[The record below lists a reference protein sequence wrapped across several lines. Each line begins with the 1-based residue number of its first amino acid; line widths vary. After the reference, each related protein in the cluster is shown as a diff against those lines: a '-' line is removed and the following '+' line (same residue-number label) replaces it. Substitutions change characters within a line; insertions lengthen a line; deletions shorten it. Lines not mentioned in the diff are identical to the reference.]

1 LTELRLES
9 GISACIRP
17 VAALHSRASLGAR
30 PTLVLTAATLA
41 AVSLATGGSAGRIE
55 ADGTPL
61 AGEVAIF
68 FYAWY
73 GTPARDGGYT
83 HWGQGGYRPPG
94 EIASDFYPARG
105 PYSSSDVRVLRA
117 QLREIAAARI
127 DTIIVSWWGRW
138 SGDDARLDLITAEA
152 TRYALRVAVHLEPY
166 PGRTPATVATDVLH
180 LRAHGITDVYV
191 YDATR
196 TPASEWA
203 TVLSP
208 VPGIRVFANTGL
220 PGFAKAG
227 HFDGLYTYDAYLYDG
242 TSFPRICAS
251 AHRLGLVCAPSVGP
265 GYDARRATG
274 DARIR
279 DRRAGARY
287 DAMWRRA
294 IASRADVVT
303 VTSYNEWH
311 EGTQIEPAR
320 AVGRPYASYNGAW
333 GLRGKPAE
341 NAYLRRTAWWT
352 ARYSATLALAAP

>member
-1 LTELRLES
+1 M
-9 GISACIRP
+9 
-17 VAALHSRASLGAR
+17 
-30 PTLVLTAATLA
+30 LTAAALA
-41 AVSLATGGSAGRIE
+41 AVFLAASGSAGQIE

-73 GTPARDGGYT
+73 GTPTRDGGYV
-83 HWGQGGYRPPG
+83 HWAQGGYRPPG
-94 EIASDFYPARG
+94 EIASDYYPARG

-117 QLREIAAARI
+117 QLREIAAAGV
-127 DTIIVSWWGRW
+127 DTVIVSWWGRD
-138 SGDDARLDLITAEA
+138 SGDDARLDAIRVEA
-152 TRYALRVAVHLEPY
+152 SRYALRIAVHLEPY
-166 PGRTPATVATDVLH
+166 PGRTAASVATDVLH
-180 LRAHGITDVYV
+180 LRTHGITDVFV

-203 TVLSP
+203 TALEP

-274 DARIR
+274 DVRVR

-287 DAMWRRA
+287 DVMWRRA
-294 IASRADVVT
+294 LAARADVVT

-320 AVGRPYASYNGAW
+320 AVGRPYASYDGAW

-341 NAYLRRTAWWT
+341 KAYLRRTAWW
-352 ARYSATLALAAP
+352 ASRYASVIAG